1 MLKEYA
7 RLARPFFVMLAIV
20 TVGRWLQ
27 GTAFG
32 VPYEKGTHV
41 FSIVTLT
48 LFASLFSAVFTRA
61 WLGWRLAGAAGFAMF
76 MAVVAQLVI
85 LLSTVAS
92 YALGIVELLQ
102 PPHGAQPAGSDRPRP
117 GDGDS
122 RRRPGRQRA
131 PQRHRW
137 LARLGPGR
145 SPARAGEA
153 VDPGGAGPSTKRL
166 TGQKQFC

>member
-1 MLKEYA
+1 MLKEYT
-7 RLARPFFVMLAIV
+7 RLARPFFVMLGIV
-20 TVGRWLQ
+20 AVGRWLQ

-76 MAVVAQLVI
+76 MAVVAQVVI

-92 YALGIVELLQ
+92 YALGVPSYFSHPTALNQ
-102 PPHGAQPAGSDRPRP
+102 PEAVGLAQAM
-117 GDGDS
+117 
-122 RRRPGRQRA
+122 
-131 PQRHRW
+131 
-137 LARLGPGR
+137 LI
-145 SPARAGEA
+145 RAGGLVVNA
-153 VDPGGAGPSTKRL
+153 LLNGIAGALGWALGGLLPNRGGR
-166 TGQKQFC
+166 

>member
-1 MLKEYA
+1 MLREYT

-20 TVGRWLQ
+20 AIGRWLQ

-48 LFASLFSAVFTRA
+48 LFASLFSAIFTRA

-85 LLSTVAS
+85 LLSTAAS
-92 YALGIVELLQ
+92 YGLGIPSYFSHPTALNQLEAVSFAQAMGLRAGGLVVNTLLNGIAGALGWALGGLL
-102 PPHGAQPAGSDRPRP
+102 
-117 GDGDS
+117 
-122 RRRPGRQRA
+122 PGRGSR
-131 PQRHRW
+131 
-137 LARLGPGR
+137 
-145 SPARAGEA
+145 
-153 VDPGGAGPSTKRL
+153 
-166 TGQKQFC
+166 

>member
-1 MLKEYA
+1 MLKEYT

-76 MAVVAQLVI
+76 MAVVAQVVI
-85 LLSTVAS
+85 LLSTAAS
-92 YALGIVELLQ
+92 YVLGVPSYFSHPTALNQPEAVGLAQAMGIRAGGLVVNALLNGIAGALGWALGGLL
-102 PPHGAQPAGSDRPRP
+102 PDRA
-117 GDGDS
+117 
-122 RRRPGRQRA
+122 RR
-131 PQRHRW
+131 
-137 LARLGPGR
+137 
-145 SPARAGEA
+145 
-153 VDPGGAGPSTKRL
+153 
-166 TGQKQFC
+166 